1 MFDEGASHVSPAP
14 DPIHTFRAGLPGK
27 VAYVT
32 GPCEPVMAYDK
43 ETGAKLG
50 QAKHPSPAS

>member
-1 MFDEGASHVSPAP
+1 MSTKEQAMSVQPP
-14 DPIHTFRAGLPGK
+14 IPIHFEQVFPEG
-27 VAYVT
+27 AYVT

-50 QAKHPSPAS
+50 QAKTPVTAS